1 MSDALK
7 DLGGVAVG
15 FALFVGLLPVAIAF
29 IRGGVWLT
37 LALYPFL
44 IELANGMLT
53 LAILLLRWPRVFP

>member
-1 MSDALK
+1 MTDALK

-15 FALFVGLLPVAIAF
+15 FALCIGLLPVAAAC

-44 IELANGMLT
+44 IEIANGLLT
-53 LAILLLRWPRVFP
+53 LAFLILRWPHAFP